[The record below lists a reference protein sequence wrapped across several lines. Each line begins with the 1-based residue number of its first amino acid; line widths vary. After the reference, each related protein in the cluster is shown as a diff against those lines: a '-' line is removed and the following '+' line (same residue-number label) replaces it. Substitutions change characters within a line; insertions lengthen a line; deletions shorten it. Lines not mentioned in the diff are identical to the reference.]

1 MVVNR
6 RSWTRRRLLT
16 ASGSGLLRFALS
28 APAYLMSVPLL
39 LHWLGREQ
47 YGLWVLITTLT
58 GWLFLSDFGLRTMIV
73 RESGRAAVS
82 GEFDA
87 IDRLVGQAGTVYLMV
102 IVLIGVAGLLGI
114 PWLVNSVLALEG
126 AVAGQAVRV
135 LLLGTAAFMI
145 DLVGLGLFRGVSD
158 GFGHIARNNMVAL
171 AYTWVRAGALL
182 YCGWATRSVVLMAW
196 VAIAVSILGLV
207 VWRVTAVSAAPGLSY
222 RLRAL
227 GSADIRR
234 IAGFAGTVQL
244 NDAIAAAVPQLI
256 EVIVL
261 RRFGLAALG
270 LFDVGVQLFIHLRSA
285 SFVAWFP
292 LMPWLSGRQV
302 ESSTVWKAPLERR
315 LMTTAVSVAAGG
327 AGVVAMLGPWLV
339 ASWLPQASAAEVA
352 AVCIMLIA
360 GLVMGATAP
369 VIYVINAEGRPVK
382 ATLILS
388 TYALVWILGTLSVS
402 PSSATA
408 LVASWGVLA
417 ATAALAVATVVKL
430 GSFAGA
436 RGRLLLLS
444 VLAGASLACALL
456 LSTGSD
462 FGFLAGF
469 STVIAAITVLSVT
482 AGAGGTRG
490 GAQRA

>member
-1 MVVNR
+1 MAVNR

-39 LHWLGREQ
+39 LLWLGREQ

-82 GEFDA
+82 GEFDG
-87 IDRLVGQAGTVYLMV
+87 IDTLVGQAGTVYLLV
-102 IVLIGVAGLLGI
+102 NVLIGVAALLGI
-114 PWLVNSVLALEG
+114 PWLVHTVFALEG
-126 AVAGQAVRV
+126 EIAGQAVRV

-158 GFGHIARNNMVAL
+158 GFGHIAQNNMVAL
-171 AYTWVRAGALL
+171 TYTWVRAGALL
-182 YCGWATRSVVLMAW
+182 YCGWATRNVVLMAW
-196 VAIAVSILGLV
+196 VAIAVSVVGLLA
-207 VWRVTAVSAAPGLSY
+207 WRMAAAKAAPGLSY

-227 GSADIRR
+227 SRADIRR
-234 IAGFAGTVQL
+234 MAGFAGVVQL

-292 LMPWLSGRQV
+292 VMPWLSGRQV

-327 AGVVAMLGPWLV
+327 AGVVAMVGPWLV
-339 ASWLPQASAAEVA
+339 DTWLPETTVAEVA
-352 AVCIMLIA
+352 AVCVMLIA

-369 VIYVINAEGRPVK
+369 VIYVINAEGKPVK
-382 ATLILS
+382 ATLLLS
-388 TYALVWILGTLSVS
+388 TYGLVWVLGTLSVA
-402 PSSATA
+402 PSSATI
-408 LVASWGVLA
+408 LVAFWGVVA
-417 ATAALAVATVVKL
+417 ATAALGVAMVIKRS
-430 GSFAGA
+430 SFADA
-436 RGRLLLLS
+436 RGWLLMLC
-444 VLAGASLACALL
+444 VLASASCACALL
-456 LSTGSD
+456 LSTGSN
-462 FGFLAGF
+462 FGFLAGL
-469 STVIAAITVLSVT
+469 STVVLAAAVLGV
-482 AGAGGTRG
+482 ALGVGGTRG